1 MINTRIRLEIEI
13 YDIKRMPTFHV
24 SVFPRLLFKWP
35 DAVLMI
41 LFLEI

>member
-13 YDIKRMPTFHV
+13 YDIKWMPTFHV
-24 SVFPRLLFKWP
+24 SVFPRLLFKRP